1 MYKRKPKG
9 WVKHLDFI
17 LLDIV
22 VLQISFFC
30 ANYLRHGTLNP
41 YYSEMY
47 RHLGIAFIISDLFV
61 SMVFNTFSGILKGGY
76 YKTFAS
82 TVKHVVLV
90 SLFVILYMFSTQT
103 GAIYSRLVIVY
114 TSGLHVILGYLSRLA
129 YRRLRRKYLVRNK
142 RILFLVT
149 TSKFIKPIVKSI
161 NDDASR
167 EVVLK
172 EAAVIDKN
180 MTGSVV
186 DGVNVVADSSS
197 LTNYLCHE
205 WVDEIYLRV
214 PRDSAEFT
222 RLYTTFM
229 EMGLTI
235 HVDLGGLSLYK
246 DQNQELNKIG
256 DSLVLTAGIKAVSVS
271 EAVIKRLFDIIGGL
285 VGSVFALLVMLTI
298 AIPLKIKSPG
308 PVLYKSERIGLNGKR
323 FKMYK
328 IRTMRLDAESMK
340 ASLMKDNRVKDNMM
354 FKLDWDPR
362 VIGNKELPDGTR
374 KTGIGEFLRK
384 TSLDEFPQF
393 FNVLGG
399 SMSLVGTRPPTPDEW
414 ERYGAHHRARLAT
427 KPGITGLWQVSGR
440 SEITDFEEIV
450 RLDTEYITN
459 WSFAA
464 DLRILVKTFI
474 TVFTRKGA
482 L

>member
-22 VLQISFFC
+22 VLQIAFFF
-30 ANYLRHGTLNP
+30 ANYLRHGSLNP
-41 YYSEMY
+41 YSSEMY
-47 RHLGIAFIISDLFV
+47 KHLGIALIISDLFV

-76 YKTFAS
+76 YKTIAS

-90 SLFVILYMFSTQT
+90 SLFTILYMFSTQT
-103 GAIYSRLVIVY
+103 GTIYSRLVVVY
-114 TSGLHVILGYLSRLA
+114 TSGLHVILGYFSRLA

-149 TSKFIKPIVKSI
+149 TSEFIKPIVKSVI
-161 NDDASR
+161 DDASR

-180 MTGSVV
+180 MIGSVF
-186 DGVNVVADSSS
+186 DGVKVVADSSS
-197 LTNYLCHE
+197 LTDYLCHE

-222 RLYTTFM
+222 GLYTTFM

-271 EAVIKRLFDIIGGL
+271 EAVIKRLFDIIGGI
-285 VGSVFALLVMLTI
+285 VGSVLALVVMLII
-298 AIPLKIKSPG
+298 AIPLKVKSPG

-414 ERYGAHHRARLAT
+414 EKYGAHHRARLAT

-459 WSFAA
+459 WSFAV
-464 DLRILVKTFI
+464 DLRILVKTIFA
-474 TVFTRKGA
+474 VFTRKGA
-482 L
+482 M